1 MKRLLI
7 LLMVTFSPWLLAD
20 ERTIELVDGSRIKG
34 ELVSLQNGKYTVR
47 TESLGTVTL
56 NQSQIVNI
64 SSGTPTNTDSRTP
77 TKSVVKSRTST
88 ESDSDA
94 NSGTST
100 KDTIS
105 AIQGTIAADA
115 GLMRDIL
122 KLQNDPDMQAVI
134 ADPEIMKAVQ
144 ELDLESLARNPKIK
158 ALMNNA
164 TMREIQAQSG
174 KQ

>member
-1 MKRLLI
+1 MKTLLI
-7 LLMVTFSPWLLAD
+7 LLVATFSPWLLAD
-20 ERTIELVDGSRIKG
+20 DRIIELVDGSRIKG
-34 ELVSLQNGKYTVR
+34 DLVSLQNGKYTVH

-64 SSGTPTNTDSRTP
+64 SSGTSRNADSGTPMNSVKSGTP
-77 TKSVVKSRTST
+77 TKSDSDSNSRTV
-88 ESDSDA
+88 
-94 NSGTST
+94 T
-100 KDTIS
+100 KDAVS
-105 AIQGTIAADA
+105 AIQSTIAADA
-115 GLMRDIL
+115 GLTKDIL

-144 ELDLESLARNPKIK
+144 ELDLEWLARNPKIK

-164 TMREIQAQSG
+164 TMKDIRAQTG